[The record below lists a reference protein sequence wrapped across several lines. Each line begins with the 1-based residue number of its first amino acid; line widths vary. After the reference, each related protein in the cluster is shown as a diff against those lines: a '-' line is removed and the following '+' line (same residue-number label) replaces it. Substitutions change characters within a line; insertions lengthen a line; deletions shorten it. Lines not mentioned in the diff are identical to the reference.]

1 VPASRLGQVSLILD
15 RSTSS
20 TKEGQ
25 TMDAQTMDAQR
36 MDAQR
41 MDAQRMDTQAM
52 QPPVPMTAPPPN
64 PAAGPRPQGALTTFL
79 LSPISGST
87 WRAVVAIILGFIVSI
102 ASFSIVAS
110 LFSAG
115 ASVLLFLIGIPVIAL
130 GIEVARLTARI
141 ERWRMTLIDDRPL
154 IARPYRSLDPN
165 PTAPLGTRLRA
176 WAEAEFLDS
185 SRWYDIAYV
194 VVAFPLA
201 IIEFVASLV
210 LWSVSVA
217 FLLTPLA
224 FLAARSVGSFYW
236 PLHSVVGPGEAAV
249 IFFVIGLVLLPIAAS
264 ATRGMAVLHR
274 SVVEGILCLSPAEA
288 LRRDNERLRG
298 SRAATVELE
307 AAELR
312 RVERDIHDGAQQ
324 RLVSLAIDL
333 ALAEGKV
340 DSDPEVAKTLV
351 AGARDQA
358 RQALADLRDVVRG
371 TAPAILLDRGLG
383 AALAAV
389 AGRSAIPTY
398 VDDGLAPGTRLSP
411 AVERAA
417 YFAVSEALTNVAKHG
432 GATRADVAL
441 RRDVDRLTITIRDDG
456 QGGAAITE
464 GGGLAGLRDRVEALD
479 GSLAI
484 ESPAGGP
491 TMVTVE
497 LPLGAA

>member
-1 VPASRLGQVSLILD
+1 
-15 RSTSS
+15 
-20 TKEGQ
+20 
-25 TMDAQTMDAQR
+25 
-36 MDAQR
+36 
-41 MDAQRMDTQAM
+41 MDTQAM
-52 QPPVPMTAPPPN
+52 QPPAPMTAPTPKPST
-64 PAAGPRPQGALTTFL
+64 GPQARGAFATFV

-87 WRAVVAIILGFIVSI
+87 WRAVVAILLGFIVSI
-102 ASFSIVAS
+102 ASLSIVAS

-115 ASVLLFLIGIPVIAL
+115 GSVLLIVIGIPIIAL

-154 IARPYRSLDPN
+154 IPRPYRPLDPN
-165 PTAPLGTRLRA
+165 PAAPLGTRLRT

-185 SRWYDIAYV
+185 SRWYDVAYV

-201 IIEFVASLV
+201 IIEFVVSLV
-210 LWSVSVA
+210 LWSVSAA

-224 FLAARSVGSFYW
+224 LLAARSAGALYW
-236 PLHSVVGPGEAAV
+236 PPSSPVSAGEGAVV
-249 IFFVIGLVLLPIAAS
+249 FFLIGLVLLPIAAT

-288 LRRDNERLRG
+288 LRRDNDRLRG
-298 SRAATVELE
+298 SRAAAVELE

-340 DSDPEVAKTLV
+340 DSDPEAAKTLMS
-351 AGARDQA
+351 GARDQA

-371 TAPAILLDRGLG
+371 SAPGILLDRGLG

-417 YFAVSEALTNVAKHG
+417 YFAVSEALANVGKHG
-432 GATRADVAL
+432 GATRADVSL
-441 RRDVDRLTITIRDDG
+441 RRDVGRLIVTIRDDG
-456 QGGAAITE
+456 RGGAAVTE
-464 GGGLAGLRDRVEALD
+464 GGGLAGLRDRVQALD
-479 GSLAI
+479 GSLAV

-491 TMVTVE
+491 TILTVE
-497 LPLGAA
+497 LPLGAE

>member
-1 VPASRLGQVSLILD
+1 
-15 RSTSS
+15 
-20 TKEGQ
+20 
-25 TMDAQTMDAQR
+25 
-36 MDAQR
+36 
-41 MDAQRMDTQAM
+41 MDTQAM
-52 QPPVPMTAPPPN
+52 QPPTPMDAPIPKPSAEPP
-64 PAAGPRPQGALTTFL
+64 ARGLLATFL

-87 WRAVVAIILGFIVSI
+87 WRAVVAILLGFIVSV

-115 ASVLLFLIGIPVIAL
+115 GSVLLVIIGVPILAL

-141 ERWRMTLIDDRPL
+141 ERWRMTLVDDRPL
-154 IARPYRSLDPN
+154 IARPYKPLDPN
-165 PTAPLGTRLRA
+165 PAAPLGTRLRT
-176 WAEAEFLDS
+176 WAEAEFLDA
-185 SRWYDIAYV
+185 SRWYDVAYV

-201 IIEFVASLV
+201 IVEFVVSLV

-224 FLAARSVGSFYW
+224 YLAARSVGVAYW
-236 PLHSVVGPGEAAV
+236 PSGSVVGPSEAAV
-249 IFFVIGLVLLPIAAS
+249 IFFAIGLVLLPIAAT

-298 SRAATVELE
+298 SRAAAVELE

-340 DSDPEVAKTLV
+340 DSDPEAAKTLV

-417 YFAVSEALTNVAKHG
+417 YFAVSEALANVAKHG
-432 GATRADVAL
+432 GATRADVSL
-441 RRDVDRLTITIRDDG
+441 RPGVGRLTVTIRDDG
-456 QGGAAITE
+456 RGGAAVTE

-491 TMVTVE
+491 TTVTVE